1 MTTQQLKWSEGK
13 WTKINENSREIS
25 PQLCLLFGSRLIL
38 EKEYEKLYAS
48 LKTQF
53 PEAKIVASSTAGNIV
68 GVEINND
75 DVIATCLSFNS
86 TKITTKSFDII
97 EDNKALGVNVGNYFA
112 TLPNLANLM
121 FFSTMNIN
129 GANLTEGINSVLKGS
144 IPVVGGIAGDADRFA
159 KTLTACENKISDH
172 QIVVVAM
179 QSERLHVNIGTNGG
193 WETFGPKRTITR
205 SIGNELIEVDEQSI
219 LQLYKDY
226 LGDKASELPG
236 SALLFPF
243 AYFENGEGNGVV
255 RGVSNVTENS
265 ILLYADVKIGDTIQ
279 FMRSNYYKL
288 IDGAGVS
295 AKQSIENQINP
306 EFSLL
311 VSCAGR
317 KLALKQFVEE
327 ELIET
332 QKILGEKTTLAGFYA
347 YTEFAPTPS
356 DNMCQLH
363 NQTMTITS
371 FTEY

>member
-1 MTTQQLKWSEGK
+1 MTTQQLIWAEGK
-13 WTKINENSREIS
+13 WSTVNDKPASVS
-25 PQLCLLFGSRLIL
+25 PQLCLLFGSRLAL
-38 EKEYEKLYAS
+38 EKEYDKMYS
-48 LKTQF
+48 DLKAKF
-53 PEAKIVASSTAGNIV
+53 PEALIVASSTAGNIV
-68 GVEINND
+68 GIEINND
-75 DVIATCLSFNS
+75 DVIATCLSFNA
-86 TKITTKSFDII
+86 TTVTTKSFAITD
-97 EDNKALGVNVGNYFA
+97 DNKALGVEIGNHFSQ
-112 TLPNLANLM
+112 LPNLANLM
-121 FFSTMNIN
+121 FFSTMKIN
-129 GANLTEGINSVLKGS
+129 GANLTEGINSVVKG
-144 IPVVGGIAGDADRFA
+144 IVPVVGGIAGDSDRFS
-159 KTLTACENKISDH
+159 KTLTACENQLSDH
-172 QIVVVAM
+172 QIVVVSL

-193 WETFGPKRTITR
+193 WETFGPKRTITK
-205 SIGNELIEVDEQSI
+205 SIGNELIEVDNQSI

-243 AYFENGEGNGVV
+243 AYFENGEGDGVV
-255 RGVSNVTENS
+255 RGVSNVTDHS
-265 ILLYADVKIGDTIQ
+265 ILLYADVKEGDTIQ

-295 AKQSIENQINP
+295 AQQSVQNNSNP

-332 QKILGEKTTLAGFYA
+332 QKILGENTILAGFYA

-356 DNMCQLH
+356 DKTCQLH